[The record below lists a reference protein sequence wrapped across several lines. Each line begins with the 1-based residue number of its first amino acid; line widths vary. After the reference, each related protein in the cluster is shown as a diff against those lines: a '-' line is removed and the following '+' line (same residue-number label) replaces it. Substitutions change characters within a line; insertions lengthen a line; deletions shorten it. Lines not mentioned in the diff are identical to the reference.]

1 MSLFNKVDELRSEF
15 KQALASTPAL
25 SDLERIRNEYLGR
38 KGILNDLFGQI
49 RDVEPARKGEFGGK
63 VNQLK
68 QEIQEKIDSLLNAGQ
83 TAESMHSDLDLT
95 LPGVEYTRGT
105 LHPLEQTLRDIKKI
119 FHRLGFSVA
128 EGPEI
133 ETEWRNFDALNFPPE
148 HPARDMQ
155 DTFFLKNGSVLRTHT
170 SPVQIRLMME
180 DQPPIRSIM
189 PGRVYRNE
197 AIDAG
202 HYCLFHQVEG
212 LYVDE
217 GVTHGE
223 LKSTLELF
231 CHEYFGSDVKL
242 RFRPSFFPFTEP
254 SNEVDVSCFNC
265 GGKGCNVCKK
275 TGWLE
280 ILGCGMVDPNVLEA
294 VNIDPEKYTGFA
306 FGLGV
311 ERVTMASY
319 NIPDIRYFTENDV
332 RFLSQFS

>member
-1 MSLFNKVDELRSEF
+1 MSLFSKVDELRSEF
-15 KQALASTPAL
+15 REALASSPAL
-25 SDLERIRNEYLGR
+25 SDLERIKNQFLGR
-38 KGILNDLFGQI
+38 KGALNDLFKQI
-49 RDVEPARKGEFGGK
+49 REVEPGDRKEFGNQ
-63 VNQLK
+63 VNALK
-68 QEIQEKIDSLLNAGQ
+68 QDIQDAVDELIQKVGQ
-83 TAESMHSDLDLT
+83 QQQKHSNLDVT
-95 LPGVEYTRGT
+95 LPGVQVHSGG
-105 LHPLEQTLRDIKKI
+105 LHPLEQTLRDIKDI

-133 ETEWRNFDALNFPPE
+133 ETQWRNFDALNFPPE

-170 SPVQIRLMME
+170 SPVQIRLMLE

-212 LYVDE
+212 LYVDKN
-217 GVTHGE
+217 VTHGE

-231 CHEYFGSDVKL
+231 CREYFGAKVKL

-254 SNEVDVSCFNC
+254 SNEVDISCILC
-265 GGKGCNVCKK
+265 GGEGCRVCKQ

-280 ILGCGMVDPNVLEA
+280 ILGCGMVDPNVFKA
-294 VNIDPEKYTGFA
+294 VDYDPETYTGYA
-306 FGLGV
+306 FGMGI
-311 ERVTMASY
+311 ERIAMLKY
-319 NIPDIRYFTENDV
+319 GINDIRLFYENDL
-332 RFLSQFS
+332 RFLNQF